1 MDVTALDSPLVSV
14 VVPVFNEALHI
25 SKCLES
31 VRRQSYPAELI
42 EIIVA
47 DGGSSD
53 ETRRL
58 VAEMATNDPRIRLV
72 DNPRRN
78 QAAGL
83 NIAIG
88 ESQGQVIARLDGH
101 AEWPAEHL
109 ERCVRLLQV
118 TEADSVGGTMDA
130 VGTSSFT
137 DAVAC
142 ATTSPFGVGGARYR
156 YATQV
161 QEVDTVWLGCFRRE
175 ALDRV
180 GPFDERFPPHEDYEL
195 NHRIRATGGRILFS
209 PDLPTRYWVRTSWT
223 ALARQYFRYGR
234 AKARVAREVRG
245 VLRPYH
251 LAPPAL
257 VALLILAAGA
267 LLVPSWRP
275 VAAWIFAGYA
285 LLCLG
290 AGLVASRGRPPLVM
304 IQTPAVLAVLHV
316 SWGAGFWAGLVSPR
330 PKEAPLS
337 VL

>member
-1 MDVTALDSPLVSV
+1 MDMTAVEDPLVSV

-25 SKCLES
+25 AKCLES
-31 VRRQSYPAELI
+31 VLRQTYPAELI

-58 VAEMATNDPRIRLV
+58 VADMAKNDSRIRLV
-72 DNPRRN
+72 DNPGRN

-83 NIAIG
+83 NIAIR
-88 ESQGQVIARLDGH
+88 ESKGQVIARLDGH

-109 ERCVRLLQV
+109 ERCVRLLQE
-118 TEADSVGGTMDA
+118 TGADSVGGTMDA
-130 VGTSSFT
+130 IGTSSFT
-137 DAVAC
+137 MAVAR
-142 ATTSPFGVGGARYR
+142 ATASAFGVGGARYR
-156 YATQV
+156 YATEA

-175 ALDRV
+175 ALNRV

-234 AKARVAREVRG
+234 AKARVAREVPG

-251 LAPPAL
+251 LAPPLL
-257 VALLILAAGA
+257 VAILAMA
-267 LLVPSWRP
+267 LAVLTVPSWRR
-275 VAAWIFAGYA
+275 AAALVLVSYAFACVGV
-285 LLCLG
+285 
-290 AGLVASRGRPPLVM
+290 GLWASRGRAVTVM
-304 IQTPAVLAVLHV
+304 AQTPAVLAVLHV
-316 SWGAGFWAGLVSPR
+316 SWGIGFWAGFLRR
-330 PKEAPLS
+330 PA
-337 VL
+337 

>member
-1 MDVTALDSPLVSV
+1 MDMTAVEDSLVSV

-25 SKCLES
+25 AKCLES
-31 VRRQSYPAELI
+31 VLRQTYPAELI

-58 VAEMATNDPRIRLV
+58 VADMAKHDSRIRLV
-72 DNPRRN
+72 DNPGRN

-83 NIAIG
+83 NIAIR
-88 ESQGQVIARLDGH
+88 ESKGQVIARLDGH

-109 ERCVRLLQV
+109 ERCVRLLQE
-118 TEADSVGGTMDA
+118 TGADSVGGTMDA
-130 VGTSSFT
+130 IGTSSFT
-137 DAVAC
+137 MAVAR
-142 ATTSPFGVGGARYR
+142 ATASVFGVGGARYR
-156 YATQV
+156 YATEA

-175 ALDRV
+175 ALNRV

-234 AKARVAREVRG
+234 AKARVAREVPG

-251 LAPPAL
+251 LAPPVL
-257 VALLILAAGA
+257 VVILILAAGA
-267 LLVPSWRP
+267 LLVPPLRP
-275 VAAWIFAGYA
+275 IGAVILGGYA
-285 LLCLG
+285 LLCVG
-290 AGLVASRGRPPLVM
+290 AGVAASRGSAPGVVIR
-304 IQTPAVLAVLHV
+304 TPAVLAVLHLC
-316 SWGAGFWAGLVSPR
+316 WGAGFWAGLLGPR
-330 PKEAPLS
+330 PKAASLS
-337 VL
+337 DR